1 MGWVMMSARKLLIQ
15 HRINNFEFKLMQL
28 SEKLNELHKY
38 SSCFADGQID
48 FGEMAGMPLSYM
60 GNALNY
66 ASIAQPEA
74 INYANTMAPNLA
86 MQSIYAYSQMG
97 RPLSPIQQIMI
108 HCSVWEQAL
117 KSALEEKRKE
127 EEQKI
132 KLEEDEINNQMKRIE
147 TQLKV
152 AQQEY
157 QAAEKAEEQDI
168 QRATPKYA

>member
-38 SSCFADGQID
+38 SSCFADGYID
-48 FGEMAGMPLSYM
+48 FGEMAGMPIGYLPMAMQYA
-60 GNALNY
+60 GTAHLQALG
-66 ASIAQPEA
+66 
-74 INYANTMAPNLA
+74 YANMMTE
-86 MQSIYAYSQMG
+86 MQTPQMVAAFQQQG
-97 RPLSPIQQIMI
+97 IQLNDQQIMRNQAFM
-108 HCSVWEQAL
+108 WEQAM
-117 KSALEEKRKE
+117 KSMLNEKRKE
-127 EEQKI
+127 EEAKI
-132 KLEEDEINNQMKRIE
+132 KVEEDEINNQMKRIE